1 MALSLNAA
9 VGPLLRNGLSPSRS
23 DGPTVGRQWFVAALA
38 LWLVTAGGLP
48 AAEIDEGFEGLEPAW
63 ALAESDAAPKLAA
76 HERIAAAP
84 HRGERCERLR
94 FSASTGTVLRLQMP
108 IGRLAVI
115 DELACS
121 LWVRGSRPDIRLSVR
136 VVLPGSTSRKTGRP
150 VETLVPGTLSTD
162 IDRWELL
169 EVTSLPQRL
178 AGQLPALRMEH
189 GAGVEATGAVATH
202 VVLDVYTGPGGYD
215 VSIDDLLVE
224 GAVPAAAPARH
235 PASNPVPHA
244 AAPAR
249 HPASNPVP
257 HAAAPAR
264 HPASNPVV
272 YSDPLVQPVAAQEVG
287 PPKGIDGVS
296 SGASIDPPAG
306 VTRGVI
312 EVDGLPFF
320 PRALDHN
327 GEPLDSIAALGF
339 NCVRLATPAG
349 SDLLAEARRA
359 GLWVICP
366 PPEIPDV
373 DVRDLESMPVLR
385 NWDRV
390 LMWDMGSGLAA
401 GDLESLAEK
410 ARRVR
415 ACDVREGRP
424 LIAAPDSSVRS
435 LSRHVDLLVARRTVL
450 GTSLELIDYL
460 RWLRERPRLARP
472 GTPLL
477 AELAT
482 EIDPRAAR
490 QAAAIAGVGGQG
502 LAVDPESLSLA
513 ALSAVAAGARGI
525 FFTSNARI
533 DGDDAEARKRAAA
546 VREMNLRLKV
556 LEPFGAAG
564 RFAAQAHSSDPE
576 VQAVV
581 MEAARARVV
590 VAWRCVQGS
599 QIVARRYGGADMP
612 RDDVPL
618 TLLVPGV
625 PEAHQA
631 WEIAAGGLKPLRQKR
646 VTGGVAVTLDHFLT
660 HALVLVSGEPAVT
673 AHVQERLR
681 ELAPVELVSA
691 RSLAAVALADAASLL
706 GKLPPQA
713 FSGPPPVAA
722 GPMLSTANQL
732 ASEGESY
739 VGRDAGEAIARLRK
753 AAAIAGQFERRIWE
767 NGVHADGSMVAS
779 PLVSSD
785 AALAEHWRFV
795 EARATV
801 LPGAELLRGGG
812 MDAIEDLAGNGWRHF
827 AQPLSEIVT
836 AVEISKASPAAGSGS
851 LRLVARP
858 KDSDAA
864 PVVVETPPVWVTTP
878 PIAAPPGKLV
888 EISAMVRV
896 EKPIIGS
903 VDGLMV
909 FDSLG
914 GPALAERVGPTKT
927 WRRLVLYRIVP
938 ADAADEPLTVTF
950 ALTGLGAAEIDEVS
964 IKPLERGA
972 AGVVAVPPAGAPA
985 EGGAF
990 PSPQQLLVS
999 APVPPV
1005 VKPAA
1010 APQASAAVPPP
1021 PAAAAAAPR
1030 WPGMTL
1036 DWPQLPFGQS
1046 SNAPP
1051 PGPGGGTIDPFKR
1064 ARAAQPSP

>member
-1 MALSLNAA
+1 MACLHRLA
-9 VGPLLRNGLSPSRS
+9 
-23 DGPTVGRQWFVAALA
+23 AAL
-38 LWLVTAGGLP
+38 LLGLVIAGGLA
-48 AAEIDEGFEGLEPAW
+48 AAEIDDGFEGPTPAW
-63 ALAESDAAPKLAA
+63 ALAESDAAPKIAA

-94 FSASTGTVLRLQMP
+94 FSAGTGTVLRLQMP

-121 LWVRGSRPDIRLSVR
+121 LWVRANRPDVRLSVR
-136 VVLPGSTSRKTGRP
+136 VILPGSVSRKTGRP

-178 AGQLPALRMEH
+178 ASQLPALRMEH
-189 GAGVEATGAVATH
+189 GAGVEATGATATH
-202 VVLDVYTGPGGYD
+202 VVLDLYTGPGGYD
-215 VSIDDLLVE
+215 VSTDDLLVE

-244 AAPAR
+244 EAPAR

-257 HAAAPAR
+257 HAEAPAR

-272 YSDPLVQPVAAQEVG
+272 YPDPLVQPVVAQEVG

-296 SGASIDPPAG
+296 SVASIDPPAG

-401 GDLESLAEK
+401 GDLESLAER

-424 LIAAPDSSVRS
+424 LVAAADSSVRS

-490 QAAAIAGVGGQG
+490 QAASIAGVGGQG

-546 VREMNLRLKV
+546 AREMNLRLKV

-564 RFAAQAHSSDPE
+564 RFAAQAHASDPE
-576 VQAVV
+576 VQAMV

-660 HALVLVSGEPAVT
+660 HALILVSGEPAVT

-691 RSLAAVALADAASLL
+691 RSLAAVALADAATLL

-713 FSGPPPVAA
+713 FSGPPPVSA

-732 ASEGESY
+732 AAEGESY
-739 VGRDAGEAIARLRK
+739 VGRDAGEAITRLRK

-785 AALAEHWRFV
+785 ATLAEHWRFV
-795 EARATV
+795 EARATA
-801 LPGAELLRGGG
+801 LPGAEMLRGGG
-812 MDAIEDLAGNGWRHF
+812 MDAIEDLAGNGWRRF

-836 AVEISKASPAAGSGS
+836 AVEISKAAPAAGAGS
-851 LRLVARP
+851 LRLVAGP
-858 KDSDAA
+858 KDSKAA

-878 PIAAPPGKLV
+878 PIAAPPGRLV

-938 ADAADEPLTVTF
+938 SDAADEPLTVTF

-964 IKPLERGA
+964 IKPLERLA
-972 AGVVAVPPAGAPA
+972 TGVVAVPAAAPPA
-985 EGGAF
+985 EGGEF

-999 APVPPV
+999 APVPPP

-1010 APQASAAVPPP
+1010 VPQASAAVAP

-1064 ARAAQPSP
+1064 ARAGSSPVTP